1 MTEKDRME
9 SKEMN
14 PWLVDEV
21 KEFRCKH
28 SETELQNDFAEQS
41 EKVQDLNWEDYIN
54 WRSLIDAINN
64 NPFLKVHRI
73 FMDVPESVREWLYWN
88 NVDRVLDLVQISDE
102 ELRAISGDDKTY
114 YEQVTLFLADNN
126 IELRHCSQRT
136 YKIAS
141 GCFTLKECPATL
153 DKWMIKPHGNVHTF
167 NVTRPSLFSEWFNEY
182 YRLYC
187 HTGDEEK
194 CCKKIIPV
202 GAGEQSTIAPEYREL
217 LKTLKEVRDHYIN
230 VCNKHNIKPI
240 DPSHRIPQNDK
251 ELRSTPLYRFIEL
264 KKDAFRAA
272 VSVFEQTS
280 LICSLS
286 THKYIQEENYEKK
299 LDITLSEKDEALQ
312 LLMTSLVAMII
323 DFENLVS
330 YLLYDFKTNPNPCND
345 WPINPWLQKAI
356 MEYRSIYSDE
366 QLRSQ
371 YDNSCKTKRVKTW
384 IAFVSDQA
392 LQRKIDDNPSLLTY
406 IKDTS
411 LDESIKKSLI
421 RFKIPTLANLL
432 QFTDNELELLF
443 DGDKNKVRLIDKY
456 LKKNG
461 LHLYHSNLL
470 TYKLSGKIRQL
481 LDQSE
486 KK

>member
-1 MTEKDRME
+1 MTEKDL
-9 SKEMN
+9 SKKMEMN
-14 PWLVDEV
+14 TWLAEEV
-21 KEFRCKH
+21 RKFSGKH

-41 EKVQDLNWEDYIN
+41 EKTQDLNWEDYVI
-54 WRSLIDAINN
+54 WRSLIEAIND
-64 NPFLKVHRI
+64 NPFLKVHRTI
-73 FMDVPESVREWLYWN
+73 MDVPERVREWLYWN
-88 NVDRVLDLVQISDE
+88 NVDRVLDLVQMSDE
-102 ELRAISGDDKTY
+102 ELRAISGDDNTF
-114 YEQVTLFLADNN
+114 YEQVTRFLTDNN
-126 IELRHCSQRT
+126 IKLHHCSQRR

-153 DKWMIKPHGNVHTF
+153 DKWMIKPYGNVHTF
-167 NVTRPSLFSEWFNEY
+167 NVARPALYPEWFNEY

-202 GAGEQSTIAPEYREL
+202 GAGEQNTIAPEYREL
-217 LKTLKEVRDHYIN
+217 LKTLKEVQDHYIN
-230 VCNKHNIKPI
+230 VCNKHNFKLI
-240 DPSHRIPQNDK
+240 DPSHRIPRNDK

-286 THKYIQEENYEKK
+286 THKYIHEENYEKK

-345 WPINPWLQKAI
+345 WPINPWLQEAI

-371 YDNSCKTKRVKTW
+371 YHKSCESKRVKTW
-384 IAFVSDQA
+384 ISFVSNQA
-392 LQRKIDDNPSLLTY
+392 LQKKIDDNPALLTS
-406 IKDTS
+406 IEATG
-411 LDESIKKSLI
+411 LDESVKKSLI
-421 RFKIPTLANLL
+421 QFKILTLANLL
-432 QFTDNELELLF
+432 QFTDWELELLF
-443 DGDKNKVRLIDKY
+443 DSDEGKVRQIDKY
-456 LKKNG
+456 LKKQG
-461 LHLYHSNLL
+461 LHLYHSDLL
-470 TYKLSGKIRQL
+470 TYKISGK
-481 LDQSE
+481 
-486 KK
+486 K

>member
-1 MTEKDRME
+1 MIKKDLSEIM
-9 SKEMN
+9 EMN
-14 PWLVDEV
+14 PWLLNEV

-41 EKVQDLNWEDYIN
+41 EKTIDLNWEDYLT
-54 WRSLIDAINN
+54 WQSLIDAINR
-64 NPFLKVHRI
+64 NPLLKVHRAC
-73 FMDVPESVREWLYWN
+73 MDLSEQVKEWLYWN
-88 NVDRVLDLVQISDE
+88 NVDRVLDLVQMSDE
-102 ELRAISGDDKTY
+102 ELRAISGDDNTF
-114 YEQVTLFLADNN
+114 YEQVTRFLTDNN
-126 IELRHCSQRT
+126 IKLHHCSQRR

-153 DKWMIKPHGNVHTF
+153 DKWMIKPYGNVHTF
-167 NVTRPSLFSEWFNEY
+167 NVTRPSLYPEWYNEY

-202 GAGEQSTIAPEYREL
+202 GAGEQSIIAQEYREL
-217 LKTLKEVRDHYIN
+217 LKTLKEVWDNYIN

-240 DPSHRIPQNDK
+240 DPSHRILRNDK

-286 THKYIQEENYEKK
+286 THKYIHEENYEKK

-356 MEYRSIYSDE
+356 MEYRSLYSDE
-366 QLRSQ
+366 QLRNQ
-371 YDNSCKTKRVKTW
+371 YDQSCKNKRVKTW
-384 IAFVSDQA
+384 IDFVSNQA
-392 LQRKIDDNPSLLTY
+392 LQKKIDDNPSLLTY
-406 IKDTS
+406 IEATN

-432 QFTDNELELLF
+432 QFTDKELELLF
-443 DGDKNKVRLIDKY
+443 DGNKEKVRLIDKY
-456 LKKNG
+456 LQTQG

-470 TYKLSGKIRQL
+470 TYKLSRKIRQL
-481 LDQSE
+481 LNQS
-486 KK
+486 KKD